1 MKLPRDASLDSGM
14 SGFPYGSVCLIEAD
28 DGNQRDLTPT
38 ALSALAS
45 ADAVIHDTGICKAII
60 DLVKPP
66 QYLEAAGPEWAIK
79 RSIKLARDHWRV
91 VHLVAGNAAG
101 GAVECATRYAE
112 QCIPFS
118 IMSNTYSPLDDDGP
132 LVLLLVHKVVLA
144 WARGSSGIARLP
156 GGYPERGSAVSVW
169 AIPPRT
175 WIFDVGSRRLAT
187 LERSTVITSYWST
200 PPMSQPAYQNLNSSV
215 LLARLIEGSE
225 ELDLPERLITV
236 RRTITGHIVFTTSFG
251 IEDQAIT
258 DAIFTAGLAID
269 VVTLDTGRLFP
280 ETLEVWSQTERRYCR
295 QIRGLSP
302 DRESIE
308 KLIERD
314 GAYGFRRSLEARLA
328 CCALRKV
335 EPLGRALADASAWIT
350 GLRADQSPERA
361 RTSYAGFDLRYQI
374 IKVNPLFD
382 WSRDRVV
389 AFVHDH
395 GVPYNPLHDRGFL
408 SIGCA
413 PCTRAVA
420 AGEPERAGRWWW
432 EQEAKTEC
440 GCHTRDYSTR
450 PVPAQSQS

>member
-236 RRTITGHIVFTTSFG
+236 RGTITGHIVFTTSFG

-269 VVTLDTGRLFP
+269 VVTLDLDGSSRKPWRSGARRNAAIAGKSADYPRTGRA
-280 ETLEVWSQTERRYCR
+280 SKSS
-295 QIRGLSP
+295 LS
-302 DRESIE
+302 
-308 KLIERD
+308 
-314 GAYGFRRSLEARLA
+314 A
-328 CCALRKV
+328 
-335 EPLGRALADASAWIT
+335 T
-350 GLRADQSPERA
+350 A
-361 RTSYAGFDLRYQI
+361 RTVSADRWRPGSPAALGA
-374 IKVNPLFD
+374 K
-382 WSRDRVV
+382 WSRLV
-389 AFVHDH
+389 AHL
-395 GVPYNPLHDRGFL
+395 PTL
-408 SIGCA
+408 
-413 PCTRAVA
+413 
-420 AGEPERAGRWWW
+420 
-432 EQEAKTEC
+432 
-440 GCHTRDYSTR
+440 R
-450 PVPAQSQS
+450 PG